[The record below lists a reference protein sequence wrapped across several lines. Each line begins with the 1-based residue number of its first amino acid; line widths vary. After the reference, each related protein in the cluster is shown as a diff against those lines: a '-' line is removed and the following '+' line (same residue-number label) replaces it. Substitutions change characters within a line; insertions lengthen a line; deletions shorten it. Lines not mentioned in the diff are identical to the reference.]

1 MFSARLQIQ
10 NQFDNPRINVRYS
23 LLVLAPIILSYVCVQ
38 PSSSVWNSTFSGIAS
53 FVLAGWH
60 FALRVVG
67 TSLGI
72 GLGLGLAGH
81 VYDVLSDAASTS
93 ESTSRAPKSSWGSY
107 TANSGPQQVTRDIR
121 PHAMDDDNSYH
132 ALMRSAGYIVDS
144 SSLRGQM
151 INGPRA
157 RDAMAAND
165 AKRELMTI
173 KSSSQPQ
180 RSNVQHHRIS
190 MYQFDRGGKAS
201 SLMRRMWPN
210 LSPLVNDGLAKLTE
224 FVLRDYVSSWYSKVD
239 ENLVYTDPT
248 KETTV
253 LAPLVNSDGMNARV
267 SLRANS
273 SFSEGDAGRP
283 RRASPSTSQRR
294 RDQHDPSFRS
304 PYSTLPNESNHQQRT
319 MILTTTGLQQ
329 SPFIESLYG
338 CFAYLFGM
346 MATRASENVNVLDLL
361 LIKFPSLLSQNLRVY
376 RLMRQSALEKKRRR
390 IVQERERYR
399 KLEREQRG
407 VDGSGMS
414 GRSSSFSLPSA
425 GEATEEV
432 SEISVVREYLLAGR
446 LHRAITFGLDVPSI
460 LFADPLA
467 KDCPPGPSFQGN
479 SDVSRLHGNSDEDA
493 VLYDRVLSD
502 ESTLM
507 YECEL
512 DYGRVLAS
520 KITKLVVP
528 KDEMD
533 SSIVKTMLAEML
545 ASCILGPVMGC
556 FVPDS
561 VNGWLI
567 KGLGLLSG
575 AAADS
580 AGAES
585 NQSPVSA
592 DAASSQYA
600 KKSTSSTSD
609 EVFLK
614 TADAES
620 EDSDLLDRIVD
631 DVLEEIGSDGSANSQ
646 DPPSSLFGI
655 EHNEQGILDENAS
668 WNMSEQIIT
677 ALSMSIVEL
686 GSCVDFDDCRL
697 ARERNQDCFV
707 DWDAPN
713 CCDAVKHLVLII
725 EAALLHGARSAAK
738 LETPSRS
745 FTDSFIEMES
755 LEVTLETSQ
764 DDMDDFSVDVA
775 EELRDSDK
783 VRSRRLHQHSSLSAA
798 LMELTGDIDTFQGLV
813 EDAEMSHDGQSTMDG
828 NGDDDSNND
837 TEPEIYVPRPN
848 ELSTL
853 RTLIAAWLHTGQ
865 AYKVLSIIVKAK
877 RTILEPF
884 YHCNAF
890 LRGNYS
896 AEFIKLLRKLDAVD
910 ILVDTMAV
918 LASPCLLLNPGGLD
932 SFIENTIRR
941 PSLPRTNYKGDDQFP
956 GFQGR
961 KATHPAVADSN
972 PNLNPL
978 SVVGSVKANFVNN
991 RDRIARF
998 AQSASEIDLNP
1009 FKDRNVA
1016 QTSGSSIAY
1025 NLHQNSQQLPAYL
1038 NFNQNEVF
1046 ASSLRSER
1054 DRRTESWLREIKD
1067 RNRADFVSRTK
1078 GAKDKDTMMHR
1089 ELHHLA
1095 RYFLSNTSHIRI
1107 ESCSFDNM
1115 ESSESAANVILK
1127 AVSSRR
1133 KVEVPDEDSSF
1144 LLRAQPRPLK
1154 PLSIQRE
1161 QRNPQLAS
1169 KVYVAVYEQPALHPK
1184 TKRFYGGKYLR
1195 QCLMRYYPNDRTA
1208 SISTSENLVLDGRQD
1223 ARGSQEEVLSLRF
1236 QNTKHACLKLANAG
1250 LLSSPLM
1257 EPNDF
1262 CSTSRAGRA
1271 VDFAYKTNLYEDPK
1285 AELGGKKFI
1294 VRNASSPRADA
1305 SSLELSD
1312 ASLTASII
1320 MRGSCGLN
1328 VCDVTPGSFNIKV
1341 CDNGTPLVLLRAS
1354 RESGSAESSKAKD
1367 EARPYRPSFIRAA
1380 LLVRSA
1386 KVEASSQCLLH
1397 CIKTGSTRAPSKPKS
1412 DEWLQP
1418 ALTLLHYANSR
1429 NQQQQSVLLRDM
1441 RFGINHIDRGQLS
1454 RNGILN
1460 PRFPTALRGLNTK
1473 VEGAVEMKSSDFDL
1487 LNSPLI
1493 LFKIRC
1499 TAIVEYIGDGEDAD
1513 EVDEKGR
1520 SKARY
1525 FREEWTVLR
1534 SLREFSVFHKH
1545 LKGQVSTKEHSMNTG
1560 AKLVGAATAV
1570 FQIGPNDTND
1580 QQRGPFIPS
1589 LSAATKQGNLGLSN
1603 KRLVEKRTKLL
1614 DQYLRYLA
1622 SPNNLLSRCPELLK
1636 FLGAYTNLFPFS
1648 GTDKAGPDS
1657 YGRDDIRRVEL
1668 VTEKLKVGIVLAK
1681 DGSARE
1687 VTRTTVSTITTQ
1699 DSSEGLSLT
1708 EDRPE
1713 VDDNAT
1719 VSTLG
1724 NATVTQEE
1732 PTREEMSQSSAP
1744 QDSNYDTAA
1753 KKMAMMRASEIKLKD
1768 VRRSLFRLLKFLFD
1782 LDNASFFRSRVISVL
1797 KTMSHAVAS
1806 AHDFQVLLY
1815 DKHLHYM
1822 NGEWFSNWINYFLD
1836 MFWPDGVFYTKAPP
1850 LTENE
1855 IAALKRNS
1863 KDKLEKM
1870 FPDQLRTV
1878 LGTQHTEEGLDMLHE
1893 MLQYRIVLKSMAY
1906 QLLDLLWL
1914 EFFPELKDF
1923 VTGVDALEKE

>member
-1 MFSARLQIQ
+1 MFSLRLQIQ
-10 NQFDNPRINVRYS
+10 SQFDNPRINVRHS
-23 LLVLAPIILSYVCVQ
+23 LLVLAPIILSYVCIQ
-38 PSSSVWNSTFSGIAS
+38 PYLSVWNSAFSGIAL
-53 FVLAGWH
+53 FILAVWQ

-93 ESTSRAPKSSWGSY
+93 ESTVRAPKSRWDSFTS
-107 TANSGPQQVTRDIR
+107 NSGPQQVTRDIR
-121 PHAMDDDNSYH
+121 PPALDDDNSYH

-151 INGPRA
+151 INGPQA

-180 RSNVQHHRIS
+180 RSNVQHQRIS
-190 MYQFDRGGKAS
+190 MYQFDKGRKAS
-201 SLMRRMWPN
+201 SLMKQMWPN

-224 FVLRDYVSSWYSKVD
+224 YVLRDYVSSWYSKVD

-248 KETTV
+248 KETTI
-253 LAPLVNSDGMNARV
+253 LAPLANSDDTNARV
-267 SLRANS
+267 SLRTNS
-273 SFSEGDAGRP
+273 SLSEGENQNVSTGRHL
-283 RRASPSTSQRR
+283 RAAASTSQRR
-294 RDQHDPSFRS
+294 RDQHNPSSRS
-304 PYSTLPNESNHQQRT
+304 PYSSLPKELNQQQRT
-319 MILTTTGLQQ
+319 MVLTTTGLQQ

-346 MATRASENVNVLDLL
+346 MATRASENVNVLELL
-361 LIKFPSLLSQNLRVY
+361 LIQFPSLLSHNLRVY
-376 RLMRQSALEKKRRR
+376 RQMRQSALEKKRRR

-407 VDGSGMS
+407 MVSDELP
-414 GRSSSFSLPSA
+414 GRGGSFSMPA
-425 GEATEEV
+425 VGETTEEV
-432 SEISVVREYLLAGR
+432 SEISIVREYLLAGR
-446 LHRAITFGLDVPSI
+446 LHRAITFGLDVPSV
-460 LFADPLA
+460 LFADKLA

-479 SDVSRLHGNSDEDA
+479 SDVSRLHGYSDEDA

-502 ESTLM
+502 ESTLI

-528 KDEMD
+528 KDEIE
-533 SSIVKTMLAEML
+533 SSIVKTMLSEMV
-545 ASCILGPVMGC
+545 ASCVLGPVMGC

-580 AGAES
+580 TGAES
-585 NQSPVSA
+585 NQSSVSA
-592 DAASSQYA
+592 DAASNQYA
-600 KKSTSSTSD
+600 KSSTSSTSN
-609 EVFLK
+609 EAFLNA
-614 TADAES
+614 ADDES

-631 DVLEEIGSDGSANSQ
+631 DVLEEIVSDGSTDSQ
-646 DPPSSLFGI
+646 DPPTPLFGI
-655 EHNEQGILDENAS
+655 EHNEQGILNENAS
-668 WNMSEQIIT
+668 CNMSEQIIT

-697 ARERNQDCFV
+697 ARERNQDIFV

-713 CCDAVKHLVLII
+713 CRDAGKHLVLII
-725 EAALLHGARSAAK
+725 EAALLYGARSAPK
-738 LETPSRS
+738 QETPSRS
-745 FTDSFIEMES
+745 FTDNFIEMES

-775 EELRDSDK
+775 EEIRDSDK
-783 VRSRRLHQHSSLSAA
+783 VRSPKLHQHSSLSAA
-798 LMELTGDIDTFQGLV
+798 LMEVTGDIDTFQSLV
-813 EDAEMSHDGQSTMDG
+813 DGETSHDGQSTTD
-828 NGDDDSNND
+828 GDDDSNND
-837 TEPEIYVPRPN
+837 TEPEIYIPRPN

-865 AYKVLSIIVKAK
+865 AFKVLSIIVRAN

-884 YHCNAF
+884 YHRNAF
-890 LRGNYS
+890 LRGKYS

-918 LASPCLLLNPGGLD
+918 LASPCLLMSAGGLD
-932 SFIENTIRR
+932 AFIEDTIRR

-956 GFQGR
+956 GFQGH
-961 KATHPAVADSN
+961 KTTHPTAADSN

-1009 FKDRNVA
+1009 FKDRNLA
-1016 QTSGSSIAY
+1016 QTAGSSIAY

-1054 DRRTESWLREIKD
+1054 DRRSESWLREIKG

-1095 RYFLSNTSHIRI
+1095 RYFLSNISHIRI

-1115 ESSESAANVILK
+1115 ESSESAANVILR

-1144 LLRAQPRPLK
+1144 LLRAQVSHILTRNLFVVDPLTYHLPQPRPMK

-1169 KVYVAVYEQPALHPK
+1169 KVYVAMYEQPALHPK

-1208 SISTSENLVLDGRQD
+1208 SISTSDNLTLDGRRD
-1223 ARGSQEEVLSLRF
+1223 ALGSQEEILSQRF
-1236 QNTKHACLKLANAG
+1236 QNTKYTCLKVANAG
-1250 LLSSPLM
+1250 LLGSPLM

-1262 CSTSRAGRA
+1262 CSTSRSGRA

-1294 VRNASSPRADA
+1294 IRDASSPRADA

-1328 VCDVTPGSFNIKV
+1328 VCDVTPGNFKIKV
-1341 CDNGTPLVLLRAS
+1341 CDDGTPLVLLRAS
-1354 RESGSAESSKAKD
+1354 REPGSAESSKSKD

-1418 ALTLLHYANSR
+1418 ALTLLNYANSR

-1441 RFGINHIDRGQLS
+1441 RFGMNHIDRGQLS
-1454 RNGILN
+1454 RNGIL
-1460 PRFPTALRGLNTK
+1460 K
-1473 VEGAVEMKSSDFDL
+1473 
-1487 LNSPLI
+1487 
-1493 LFKIRC
+1493 
-1499 TAIVEYIGDGEDAD
+1499 
-1513 EVDEKGR
+1513 
-1520 SKARY
+1520 
-1525 FREEWTVLR
+1525 
-1534 SLREFSVFHKH
+1534 
-1545 LKGQVSTKEHSMNTG
+1545 
-1560 AKLVGAATAV
+1560 
-1570 FQIGPNDTND
+1570 
-1580 QQRGPFIPS
+1580 
-1589 LSAATKQGNLGLSN
+1589 
-1603 KRLVEKRTKLL
+1603 
-1614 DQYLRYLA
+1614 
-1622 SPNNLLSRCPELLK
+1622 
-1636 FLGAYTNLFPFS
+1636 
-1648 GTDKAGPDS
+1648 
-1657 YGRDDIRRVEL
+1657 
-1668 VTEKLKVGIVLAK
+1668 
-1681 DGSARE
+1681 
-1687 VTRTTVSTITTQ
+1687 
-1699 DSSEGLSLT
+1699 
-1708 EDRPE
+1708 
-1713 VDDNAT
+1713 
-1719 VSTLG
+1719 
-1724 NATVTQEE
+1724 
-1732 PTREEMSQSSAP
+1732 
-1744 QDSNYDTAA
+1744 
-1753 KKMAMMRASEIKLKD
+1753 
-1768 VRRSLFRLLKFLFD
+1768 
-1782 LDNASFFRSRVISVL
+1782 
-1797 KTMSHAVAS
+1797 
-1806 AHDFQVLLY
+1806 
-1815 DKHLHYM
+1815 
-1822 NGEWFSNWINYFLD
+1822 
-1836 MFWPDGVFYTKAPP
+1836 
-1850 LTENE
+1850 
-1855 IAALKRNS
+1855 
-1863 KDKLEKM
+1863 
-1870 FPDQLRTV
+1870 
-1878 LGTQHTEEGLDMLHE
+1878 
-1893 MLQYRIVLKSMAY
+1893 
-1906 QLLDLLWL
+1906 
-1914 EFFPELKDF
+1914 
-1923 VTGVDALEKE
+1923 